1 MFNLDEYKIDKIK
14 IKGEEFIGCKSRKK
28 LIKVTPEE
36 EVRQKVIEFLQKE
49 INVPEKMLEVEF
61 PLSRIESGN
70 KLRVDIVVFEEIDN
84 KKAPL
89 LVIECKEPKIPLC
102 NGVYEQLRE
111 YDEVLEPK
119 YIAMTNGIDI
129 YIEKYKEDDNE
140 FLKLEKI
147 PKYSDMLLNKGQ
159 EIIEEQKWIRCNEED
174 YDDIEFLL
182 ECYYPLITEHIDD
195 KEKIEI
201 IKFIDSLYDTS
212 VRLENCGNDLIYIE
226 KDNGNLNKSFGNSS
240 GDGWNGLYR
249 IFLVKYKENYY
260 TISLGVNLGYILV
273 GIEDNTIKHH
283 SLQLRLTKSTFKKI
297 KNGYQ
302 VIHSGRMTVGNK
314 GSVKNQIVLDYIKEK
329 CPRILNDNRIILG
342 DLKLDKD
349 SKITDIKDFIF
360 NLIEYSLLRDE
371 IREIEKQS

>member
-14 IKGEEFIGCKSRKK
+14 IKGEEFIDCKSRKK

-70 KLRVDIVVFEEIDN
+70 KLRADIVVFEEIDN

-89 LVIECKEPKIPLC
+89 LIIECKEPKIPLC

-159 EIIEEQKWIRCNEED
+159 EIIEEQKWIRCDEE
-174 YDDIEFLL
+174 YYSDIELL
-182 ECYYPLITEHIDD
+182 TGCYSMILSKHLENKT
-195 KEKIEI
+195 KIEI
-201 IKFIDSLYDTS
+201 VKLADSLYDTS
-212 VRLENCGNDLIYIE
+212 VRFENLQKDLLYIE

-240 GDGWNGLYR
+240 GGSWNGLYR
-249 IFLVKYKENYY
+249 VFLVKYKENYY
-260 TISLGVNLGYILV
+260 TISIGINSGYILV

-283 SLQLRLTKSTFKKI
+283 SLQLKLTKNIFRKI
-297 KNGYQ
+297 DNRYQ
-302 VIHSGRMTVGNK
+302 VIHNGRMTVGNK
-314 GSVKNQIVLDYIKEK
+314 GSVKNQVVLDYIKEK

>member
-1 MFNLDEYKIDKIK
+1 MFNLDKYQINKIK
-14 IKGEEFIGCKSRKK
+14 IKDEEFIDCKSRKK
-28 LIKVTPEE
+28 LIKATPEE

-61 PLSRIESGN
+61 PLSRIECGN
-70 KLRVDIVVFEEIDN
+70 KLRADIVVFEEINN

-89 LVIECKEPKIPLC
+89 LVVECKEPKIPLC

-147 PKYSDMLLNKGQ
+147 PKYPDMLLNKGQ
-159 EIIEEQKWIRCNEED
+159 EIIEEQKWTRCNEED

-182 ECYYPLITEHIDD
+182 ECYYPLITEYIDD

-273 GIEDNTIKHH
+273 GIEDKVIKHH

-302 VIHSGRMTVGNK
+302 VIHNGRMTIGNK
-314 GSVKNQIVLDYIKEK
+314 GSIKNQTVLNYMKEK
-329 CPRILNDNRIILG
+329 CPRIVNDNRIVLG
-342 DLKLDKD
+342 DLNLDKD
-349 SKITDIKDFIF
+349 SKITDIKAFIF

-371 IREIEKQS
+371 IREIEKQC